1 MSQPQRSQKTY
12 TKADLQLT
20 LSNIKAQR
28 VRSVNQAA
36 TIYNVPESTL
46 VDRSAGKRMRRDCEA
61 NLKRL
66 TKLEEEAIV
75 QRVLEQSTQ
84 GLAPSRS
91 IVREMAD
98 RLLRSRGSNPVGKN

>member
-1 MSQPQRSQKTY
+1 MSQPQQPQKTY
-12 TKADLQLT
+12 TEADLQLAI
-20 LSNIKAQR
+20 SDIKAQR

-46 VDRSAGKRMRRDCEA
+46 VNQRAGKRMRRDCEA

-75 QRVLEQSTQ
+75 QRVLKQSAQ

-91 IVREMAD
+91 IVQEI
-98 RLLRSRGSNPVGKN
+98 RLQGSNPVSKN